1 VAERKRKA
9 KKKRITEIAG
19 YRIVRVTRLRP
30 IYITSLEQLAKILDR
45 YAAAVQKSER
55 LYYLYMEK
63 SLKALE
69 NLIVYMEFY
78 STSTWNYIIFKKL
91 NGLASY
97 LYGTYMTVKLG
108 NISPTLADILYK
120 FLDNTRR
127 IFCKRTATPTLPEKM
142 CTKGEI
148 DTFIRWQMDMS
159 LAMLSPTDLVKAR
172 RIGFPRAFQ
181 STLGRAILF
190 ANRAAKTADSILN
203 ELGRQFV
210 SLGMLSLEKLKPED
224 QERARRMIE
233 DTRSVIL
240 REMMLMDLT
249 HGIAKKINEI
259 LLDAALELGMVSN
272 ALIEAMF
279 KPPRGSSS
287 A

>member
-9 KKKRITEIAG
+9 RKGKPKEIAG
-19 YRIVRVTRLRP
+19 YKIVRARRLRP
-30 IYITSLEQLAKILDR
+30 IYITSLEQLTKILDK
-45 YAAAVQKSER
+45 YAIAVQKSER

-63 SLKALE
+63 ALKALE
-69 NLIVYMEFY
+69 NLIVYMNYY
-78 STSTWNYIIFKKL
+78 SMSTWNYIIFRKL

-97 LYGTYMTVKLG
+97 LYGTYMTVKLS
-108 NISPTLADILYK
+108 NISPTLADMLYK
-120 FLDNTRR
+120 FLDNTRS

-142 CTKGEI
+142 CTKSEI
-148 DTFIRWQMDMS
+148 DAFTRWQIDMS
-159 LAMLSPTDLVKAR
+159 LAMLSPADLENAR

-210 SLGMLSLEKLKPED
+210 SLDTLSLEKLKPED

-233 DTRSVIL
+233 DTKSVML
-240 REMMLMDLT
+240 NEMMLMDLT
-249 HGIAKKINEI
+249 YGIAKKINEI
-259 LLDAALELGMVSN
+259 LLDAALELGMVSD

>member
-1 VAERKRKA
+1 M
-9 KKKRITEIAG
+9 
-19 YRIVRVTRLRP
+19 
-30 IYITSLEQLAKILDR
+30 
-45 YAAAVQKSER
+45 AVQKSER

-63 SLKALE
+63 ALKALE
-69 NLIVYMEFY
+69 NLIVYMERY

-91 NGLASY
+91 SGLASY

-108 NISPTLADILYK
+108 NISPTLADMLYK

-159 LAMLSPTDLVKAR
+159 LAMLSPADLIQAR
-172 RIGFPRAFQ
+172 EIGFPRAFQ
-181 STLGRAILF
+181 SALGRAILF
-190 ANRAAKTADSILN
+190 ANRAAKTADFILN

-210 SLGMLSLEKLKPED
+210 SLDTLSLEKLKPAD
-224 QERARRMIE
+224 QEKARTMIE
-233 DTRSVIL
+233 DTKSVML

-259 LLDAALELGMVSN
+259 LLDAALELGMVSD

-279 KPPRGSSS
+279 KPPRGSSKG
-287 A
+287 

>member
-9 KKKRITEIAG
+9 KKEKPKEIAG
-19 YRIVRVTRLRP
+19 YRILRERRLRP
-30 IYITSLEQLAKILDR
+30 IYITSLGQLAKILDR

-69 NLIVYMEFY
+69 NLIVYMEYY
-78 STSTWNYIIFKKL
+78 STSTWNYIIFRKL

-108 NISPTLADILYK
+108 NISPTLADMLYR
-120 FLDNTRR
+120 FLNSTRS

-142 CTKGEI
+142 CTKTEI
-148 DTFIRWQMDMS
+148 DTFIKWQMDMS
-159 LAMLSPTDLVKAR
+159 LAMLSPTDLKKAK

-181 STLGRAILF
+181 SALGTAILF
-190 ANRAAKTADSILN
+190 ANRAAKTADSLLN

-210 SLGMLSLEKLKPED
+210 SLDMLSLEKLSPED
-224 QERARRMIE
+224 QERARRMID
-233 DTRSVIL
+233 DTKSVIL

-249 HGIAKKINEI
+249 NGIAKKINEI
-259 LLDAALELGMVSN
+259 LLDAALELGIVSN

>member
-9 KKKRITEIAG
+9 RKEKPKEIAG
-19 YRIVRVTRLRP
+19 YRILKERRLRP
-30 IYITSLEQLAKILDR
+30 IYITSLGQLAKILDN
-45 YAAAVQKSER
+45 YALAVQKSER

-69 NLIVYMEFY
+69 NLIVYMEYY
-78 STSTWNYIIFKKL
+78 STSTWNYIIFRKL

-97 LYGTYMTVKLG
+97 LYGTYMTIKLG
-108 NISPTLADILYK
+108 NISPTLADMLYR
-120 FLDNTRR
+120 FLNSTRS

-142 CTKGEI
+142 CTKTEI
-148 DTFIRWQMDMS
+148 DTFIKWQMDMS
-159 LAMLSPTDLVKAR
+159 LAMLNPTDLKKAK

-181 STLGRAILF
+181 SALGRAILF
-190 ANRAAKTADSILN
+190 ANRAAKTADSLLN

-210 SLGMLSLEKLKPED
+210 SLGMLSLEKLSPED

-240 REMMLMDLT
+240 REMMLMDIT

-259 LLDAALELGMVSN
+259 LLDAALELGMASD

-279 KPPRGSSS
+279 KPPRGSSKG
-287 A
+287 

>member
-9 KKKRITEIAG
+9 RKEKPKEIAG
-19 YRIVRVTRLRP
+19 YRILKERRLRP
-30 IYITSLEQLAKILDR
+30 IYITSLGQLAKILDN
-45 YAAAVQKSER
+45 YALAVQKSER

-69 NLIVYMEFY
+69 NLIVYMEYY
-78 STSTWNYIIFKKL
+78 STSTWNYIIFRKL

-97 LYGTYMTVKLG
+97 LYGTYMTIKLG
-108 NISPTLADILYK
+108 NISPTLADMLYR
-120 FLDNTRR
+120 FLNSTRR

-142 CTKGEI
+142 CTKTEI
-148 DTFIRWQMDMS
+148 DTFIKWQMDMS
-159 LAMLSPTDLVKAR
+159 LAMLNPTDLKKAK

-181 STLGRAILF
+181 SALGRAILF
-190 ANRAAKTADSILN
+190 ANRAAKTADSLLN

-210 SLGMLSLEKLKPED
+210 SLGMLSLEKLSPED

-240 REMMLMDLT
+240 REMMLMDIT

-259 LLDAALELGMVSN
+259 LLDAALELGMASD

-279 KPPRGSSS
+279 KPPRGSSKG
-287 A
+287 

>member
-1 VAERKRKA
+1 VAEEKRKA
-9 KKKRITEIAG
+9 RKGKTKEIAG
-19 YRIVRVTRLRP
+19 YRILRVRAIRP
-30 IYITSLEQLAKILDR
+30 IYITSLEQLTKILDR
-45 YAAAVQKSER
+45 YALRVRRSER

-63 SLKALE
+63 ALKALE
-69 NLIVYMEFY
+69 NLIVYMDLY
-78 STSTWNYIIFKKL
+78 SMSTWNYIVFKKL

-108 NISPTLADILYK
+108 NISPTLADMLYK

-142 CTKGEI
+142 CTENEI
-148 DTFIRWQMDMS
+148 NAFIQWQMDMS
-159 LAMLSPTDLVKAR
+159 LAMLSPADLEKAR

-181 STLGRAILF
+181 SALGRAILF
-190 ANRAAKTADSILN
+190 ANRAAKTADLIMN
-203 ELGRQFV
+203 ELGRQFI
-210 SLGMLSLEKLKPED
+210 SLDTLSLEKLSPED

-233 DTRSVIL
+233 DTKSLML

-259 LLDAALELGMVSN
+259 LLDAALELGMVSD

-279 KPPRGSSS
+279 KQPRGSSQG
-287 A
+287 

>member
-1 VAERKRKA
+1 VAERKGKA
-9 KKKRITEIAG
+9 KKGKPKEIAG
-19 YRIVRVTRLRP
+19 YRILRARRLRP

-45 YAAAVQKSER
+45 YALAVRKSER
-55 LYYLYMEK
+55 LYYLYMQK
-63 SLKALE
+63 ALKALE

-78 STSTWNYIIFKKL
+78 SASSWNYIIFKKL

-108 NISPTLADILYK
+108 NISPTLADMLYK

-142 CTKGEI
+142 CTKAEI

-159 LAMLSPTDLVKAR
+159 LAMLSPADLERAR

-181 STLGRAILF
+181 SALGRAILF
-190 ANRAAKTADSILN
+190 ANRAAKTADFILN

-210 SLGMLSLEKLKPED
+210 SLDMLSLEKLSPED

-233 DTRSVIL
+233 DTKGLML

-249 HGIAKKINEI
+249 HGVAKKINEI
-259 LLDAALELGMVSN
+259 LLDAALELGMVSD

-279 KPPRGSSS
+279 KPPRSSS
-287 A
+287 

>member
-1 VAERKRKA
+1 MAERKRKA
-9 KKKRITEIAG
+9 KKEKPKEIAG
-19 YRIVRVTRLRP
+19 YRILRERRLRP
-30 IYITSLEQLAKILDR
+30 IYITSLGQLAKILDN
-45 YAAAVQKSER
+45 YALAVQKSER

-69 NLIVYMEFY
+69 NLIVYMEYY
-78 STSTWNYIIFKKL
+78 STSTWNYIIFRKL

-108 NISPTLADILYK
+108 NISPTLADMLYR
-120 FLDNTRR
+120 FLNSTRR

-142 CTKGEI
+142 CTKEEI
-148 DTFIRWQMDMS
+148 DTFIKWQMDMS
-159 LAMLSPTDLVKAR
+159 LAMLSPTDLEKAR
-172 RIGFPRAFQ
+172 RIGFPKAFQ
-181 STLGRAILF
+181 SALGRAILF
-190 ANRAAKTADSILN
+190 ANRAAKTADSLLN

-210 SLGMLSLEKLKPED
+210 SLDVLSLEKLSPED
-224 QERARRMIE
+224 QEKARRMIE
-233 DTRSVIL
+233 DTKSVIL

-259 LLDAALELGMVSN
+259 LLDAALELGMASD

>member
-9 KKKRITEIAG
+9 RKEKPKEIAG
-19 YRIVRVTRLRP
+19 YKILKERRLRP

-45 YAAAVQKSER
+45 YAVAVRKSER

-63 SLKALE
+63 ALKALQ

-78 STSTWNYIIFKKL
+78 SMNTWNYIIFKKL
-91 NGLASY
+91 SGLASY
-97 LYGTYMTVKLG
+97 LYGTYMNIKLG

-120 FLDNTRR
+120 FLDSTRS

-142 CTKGEI
+142 CTKEEI
-148 DTFIRWQMDMS
+148 DTFTKWQMDMS
-159 LAMLSPTDLVKAR
+159 LAMLSPTDLRIAQE
-172 RIGFPRAFQ
+172 IGFPRAFQ
-181 STLGRAILF
+181 NMLGRAILY
-190 ANRAAKTADSILN
+190 ANRAAKIADLLLN

-210 SLGMLSLEKLKPED
+210 SLGALSLEKLKPED
-224 QERARRMIE
+224 QERARRMID
-233 DTRSVIL
+233 DTRNVIL

-259 LLDAALELGMVSN
+259 LLDAAIELGMVSD

-279 KPPRGSSS
+279 KQPRGSSS

>member
-1 VAERKRKA
+1 
-9 KKKRITEIAG
+9 
-19 YRIVRVTRLRP
+19 
-30 IYITSLEQLAKILDR
+30 
-45 YAAAVQKSER
+45 
-55 LYYLYMEK
+55 MEK
-63 SLKALE
+63 ALRALE
-69 NLIVYMEFY
+69 DLIIYMDFY
-78 STSTWNYIIFKKL
+78 AMSTWNYIIFKKL

-108 NISPTLADILYK
+108 NISPTLADMLYK
-120 FLDNTRR
+120 FLDNTRK

-142 CTKGEI
+142 CTKNEI
-148 DTFIRWQMDMS
+148 DAFIKWQMDMS
-159 LAMLSPTDLVKAR
+159 LAMLSPADLEEAQ

-181 STLGRAILF
+181 SALGRAILF

-210 SLGMLSLEKLKPED
+210 SLDTLSLEKLKPED
-224 QERARRMIE
+224 QEKARTMIE
-233 DTRSVIL
+233 DTKNVML

-249 HGIAKKINEI
+249 HGVAKKINEI

>member
-9 KKKRITEIAG
+9 KREKPKEIAG
-19 YRIVRVTRLRP
+19 YRILRERRLRP
-30 IYITSLEQLAKILDR
+30 IYITSLGQLAKILDN
-45 YAAAVQKSER
+45 YALAVQKSER

-63 SLKALE
+63 ALKALQ

-78 STSTWNYIIFKKL
+78 SMNTWNYIIFKKL
-91 NGLASY
+91 SGLASY

-108 NISPTLADILYK
+108 NISPTLADMLYR
-120 FLDNTRR
+120 FLDSTRS

-142 CTKGEI
+142 CTKEEI
-148 DTFIRWQMDMS
+148 DTFTKWQMDMS
-159 LAMLSPTDLVKAR
+159 LAMLSPTDLRIAR
-172 RIGFPRAFQ
+172 EIGFPRAFQ
-181 STLGRAILF
+181 NMLGRAILY
-190 ANRAAKTADSILN
+190 ANRAAKTADLLLN

-210 SLGMLSLEKLKPED
+210 SLGALSLEKLKPED
-224 QERARRMIE
+224 QERARRMID
-233 DTRSVIL
+233 DTRNVIL

-259 LLDAALELGMVSN
+259 LLDAAIELGMVSD

-279 KPPRGSSS
+279 KQPRGSSS

>member
-1 VAERKRKA
+1 MAAKGKGAKKRKT
-9 KKKRITEIAG
+9 KETAG
-19 YRIVRVTRLRP
+19 YKIVRARRLRP
-30 IYITSLEQLAKILDR
+30 IYITSLEQLTKTLDK
-45 YAAAVQKSER
+45 YAIAVQKSER

-63 SLKALE
+63 ALKALE
-69 NLIVYMEFY
+69 NLVVYMNYY
-78 STSTWNYIIFKKL
+78 SMSTWNYIIFRKL

-108 NISPTLADILYK
+108 NISPTLADMLYK
-120 FLDNTRR
+120 FLDNTRS

-142 CTKGEI
+142 CTKSEI
-148 DTFIRWQMDMS
+148 DAFTRWQIDMS
-159 LAMLSPTDLVKAR
+159 LAMLSPADLEKAR

-210 SLGMLSLEKLKPED
+210 SLDMLSLEKLKPED

-233 DTRSVIL
+233 DTKSVML
-240 REMMLMDLT
+240 NEMMLMDLT
-249 HGIAKKINEI
+249 YGIAKKVNEI
-259 LLDAALELGMVSN
+259 LLDAALELGMVSD

>member
-1 VAERKRKA
+1 MAAKGKGAKKRKT
-9 KKKRITEIAG
+9 KETAG
-19 YRIVRVTRLRP
+19 YKIVRARRLRP
-30 IYITSLEQLAKILDR
+30 IYITSLEQLTKTLDK
-45 YAAAVQKSER
+45 YAIAVQKSER

-63 SLKALE
+63 ALKALE
-69 NLIVYMEFY
+69 NLVVYMNYY
-78 STSTWNYIIFKKL
+78 SMSTWNYIIFRKL

-108 NISPTLADILYK
+108 NISPTLAEILYK
-120 FLDNTRR
+120 FLDNTRS

-142 CTKGEI
+142 CTKSEI
-148 DTFIRWQMDMS
+148 DAFTRWQIDMS
-159 LAMLSPTDLVKAR
+159 LAMLSPADLEKAR

-210 SLGMLSLEKLKPED
+210 SLNTLSLEKLKPED

-233 DTRSVIL
+233 DTKSVML
-240 REMMLMDLT
+240 NEMMLMDLT
-249 HGIAKKINEI
+249 YGIAKKVNEI
-259 LLDAALELGMVSN
+259 LLDAALELGMVSD

-279 KPPRGSSS
+279 KPPRGSSP

>member
-9 KKKRITEIAG
+9 KKEKPKEIAG
-19 YRIVRVTRLRP
+19 YRILRERRLRP
-30 IYITSLEQLAKILDR
+30 IYITSLGQLAKILDN
-45 YAAAVQKSER
+45 YALAVQKSER

-69 NLIVYMEFY
+69 NLIVYMEYY
-78 STSTWNYIIFKKL
+78 STSTWNYIIFRKL

-108 NISPTLADILYK
+108 NISPTLADMLYR
-120 FLDNTRR
+120 FLNSTRR

-142 CTKGEI
+142 CTKEEI
-148 DTFIRWQMDMS
+148 DTFIKWQMDMS
-159 LAMLSPTDLVKAR
+159 LAMLSPTDLEKAR
-172 RIGFPRAFQ
+172 RIGFPKAFQ
-181 STLGRAILF
+181 SALGRAILF
-190 ANRAAKTADSILN
+190 ANRAAKTADSLLN

-210 SLGMLSLEKLKPED
+210 SLDVLSLEKLSPED
-224 QERARRMIE
+224 QEKARRMIE
-233 DTRSVIL
+233 DTKSVIL

>member
-1 VAERKRKA
+1 VAARGKRA
-9 KKKRITEIAG
+9 KKQKTKEIAG
-19 YRIVRVTRLRP
+19 YRILRVRRLRP

-45 YAAAVQKSER
+45 YALAVQKSER

-63 SLKALE
+63 AIKALE
-69 NLIVYMEFY
+69 NLIVYMEHY
-78 STSTWNYIIFKKL
+78 STSTWNYIVFKKL
-91 NGLASY
+91 SGLASY

-108 NISPTLADILYK
+108 NISPTLADMLYK

-142 CTKGEI
+142 CTAGEI

-159 LAMLSPTDLVKAR
+159 LAMLSPADLEKAR

-181 STLGRAILF
+181 SALGRAILF
-190 ANRAAKTADSILN
+190 ANRAAKTADFLLD

-210 SLGMLSLEKLKPED
+210 SLGALSLEKLKPED
-224 QERARRMIE
+224 REKARRMIE

-259 LLDAALELGMVSN
+259 LLDAALELGMVSD

-279 KPPRGSSS
+279 KPPRGSSRS
-287 A
+287 

>member
-9 KKKRITEIAG
+9 KKEKPKEIAG
-19 YRIVRVTRLRP
+19 YRILRERRLRP
-30 IYITSLEQLAKILDR
+30 IYITSLGQLAKILDN
-45 YAAAVQKSER
+45 YALAVQKSER

-69 NLIVYMEFY
+69 NLIVYMEYY
-78 STSTWNYIIFKKL
+78 STSTWNYIIFRKL

-108 NISPTLADILYK
+108 NISPTLADMLYK

-142 CTKGEI
+142 CTKEEI
-148 DTFIRWQMDMS
+148 DTFIKWQMDMS
-159 LAMLSPTDLVKAR
+159 LAMLSPTDLEKAR
-172 RIGFPRAFQ
+172 RIGFPKAFQ
-181 STLGRAILF
+181 SALGRAILF
-190 ANRAAKTADSILN
+190 ANRAAKTADSLLN

-210 SLGMLSLEKLKPED
+210 SLDVLSLEKLSPED
-224 QERARRMIE
+224 QEKARRMIE
-233 DTRSVIL
+233 DTKSVIL

-259 LLDAALELGMVSN
+259 LLDAALELGMASD

>member
-9 KKKRITEIAG
+9 GKKRITEIAG
-19 YRIVRVTRLRP
+19 YKTLRARRLRP

-45 YAAAVQKSER
+45 YAMAVRKSER
-55 LYYLYMEK
+55 LYYLYIEK
-63 SLKALE
+63 ALKALE
-69 NLIVYMEFY
+69 NLIVYMELY
-78 STSTWNYIIFKKL
+78 SMNTWNYIIFKKL
-91 NGLASY
+91 SGLASY
-97 LYGTYMTVKLG
+97 LYGTYMTIKLG
-108 NISPTLADILYK
+108 NISPTLAEILYK

-127 IFCKRTATPTLPEKM
+127 IFCKRTATPTLPERM

-148 DTFIRWQMDMS
+148 DTFTKWQMDMS
-159 LAMLSPTDLVKAR
+159 LAMLSPADLEKAR

-181 STLGRAILF
+181 SALGRTILF
-190 ANRAAKTADSILN
+190 ANRAAKTADFLLD

-210 SLGMLSLEKLKPED
+210 SLGALSLEKLKPED
-224 QERARRMIE
+224 QEKARRMIE
-233 DTRSVIL
+233 DTRSIIL

-259 LLDAALELGMVSN
+259 LLDAALELGMASD

-279 KPPRGSSS
+279 KPPRGSSKG
-287 A
+287 

>member
-9 KKKRITEIAG
+9 KKEKPKEIAG
-19 YRIVRVTRLRP
+19 YRILRVRRLRP

-45 YAAAVQKSER
+45 YALAVQKSER

-69 NLIVYMEFY
+69 NLIVYMEYY
-78 STSTWNYIIFKKL
+78 STSTWNYIIFRKL

-97 LYGTYMTVKLG
+97 LYGTYMTIKLG
-108 NISPTLADILYK
+108 NISPTLADMLYR
-120 FLDNTRR
+120 FLNSTRS

-142 CTKGEI
+142 CTKTEI
-148 DTFIRWQMDMS
+148 DTFIKWQMDMS
-159 LAMLSPTDLVKAR
+159 LAMLNPTDLKKAK

-181 STLGRAILF
+181 SALGRAILF
-190 ANRAAKTADSILN
+190 ANRAAKTADSLLN

-210 SLGMLSLEKLKPED
+210 SLGMLSLEKLSPED

-240 REMMLMDLT
+240 REMMLMDIT

-259 LLDAALELGMVSN
+259 LLDAALELGMASD

-279 KPPRGSSS
+279 KPPRGSSKG
-287 A
+287 

>member
-9 KKKRITEIAG
+9 KKEKPKEIAG
-19 YRIVRVTRLRP
+19 YRILRVRRLRP

-45 YAAAVQKSER
+45 YAVAVRKSER

-63 SLKALE
+63 ALKALQ

-78 STSTWNYIIFKKL
+78 SMNTWNYIIFKKL
-91 NGLASY
+91 SGLASY
-97 LYGTYMTVKLG
+97 LYSTYMALKLG
-108 NISPTLADILYK
+108 NISPTLADMIYR
-120 FLDNTRR
+120 FLDSTRR

-142 CTKGEI
+142 CTKAEI
-148 DTFIRWQMDMS
+148 DTFVRWQMDMS
-159 LAMLSPTDLVKAR
+159 IAMLNPIDLKQAQE
-172 RIGFPRAFQ
+172 IGFPNAFQ
-181 STLGRAILF
+181 NMLGRAILY
-190 ANRAAKTADSILN
+190 ANRAAKIADFILN

-210 SLGMLSLEKLKPED
+210 SLDTLSLEKLSPED
-224 QERARRMIE
+224 REKARRMID
-233 DTRSVIL
+233 DTKSVIL

-259 LLDAALELGMVSN
+259 LLDAALELGMVSD

-279 KPPRGSSS
+279 KPPRGSSKR
-287 A
+287 

>member
-1 VAERKRKA
+1 
-9 KKKRITEIAG
+9 
-19 YRIVRVTRLRP
+19 
-30 IYITSLEQLAKILDR
+30 
-45 YAAAVQKSER
+45 
-55 LYYLYMEK
+55 MEK

-69 NLIVYMEFY
+69 NLIVYMEYY
-78 STSTWNYIIFKKL
+78 STSTWNYIIFRKL

-97 LYGTYMTVKLG
+97 LYGTYMTIKLG
-108 NISPTLADILYK
+108 NISPTLADMLYR
-120 FLDNTRR
+120 FLNSTRS

-142 CTKGEI
+142 CTKTEI
-148 DTFIRWQMDMS
+148 DTFIKWQMDMS
-159 LAMLSPTDLVKAR
+159 LAMLNPTDLKKAK

-181 STLGRAILF
+181 SALGRAILF
-190 ANRAAKTADSILN
+190 ANRAAKTADSLLN

-210 SLGMLSLEKLKPED
+210 SLGMLSLEKLSPED
-224 QERARRMIE
+224 QERARRMID
-233 DTRSVIL
+233 DTRNVIL

-259 LLDAALELGMVSN
+259 LLDAAIELGMVSD

-279 KPPRGSSS
+279 KQPRGSSS

>member
-1 VAERKRKA
+1 MAERKRKA
-9 KKKRITEIAG
+9 RKEKVKETTR
-19 YRIVRVTRLRP
+19 YRILRVKEIRP
-30 IYITSLEQLAKILDR
+30 IYITSLEQLAQILDR

-63 SLKALE
+63 ALKALE
-69 NLIVYMEFY
+69 NLIVYMERY
-78 STSTWNYIIFKKL
+78 STSTWNYIVFKKL

-97 LYGTYMTVKLG
+97 LYGIYMTVKLG
-108 NISPTLADILYK
+108 NISPTLAEILYK

-142 CTKGEI
+142 CTKTEI
-148 DTFIRWQMDMS
+148 DTFIKWQMDMS
-159 LAMLSPTDLVKAR
+159 LAMLSPADLIQAQ
-172 RIGFPRAFQ
+172 RIGFPKAFQ
-181 STLGRAILF
+181 SALGRAILF

-210 SLGMLSLEKLKPED
+210 SLDTLSLERLKPED
-224 QERARRMIE
+224 REKARRMID

-249 HGIAKKINEI
+249 QGIAKKINEI
-259 LLDAALELGMVSN
+259 LLDAALELGMVSD

-279 KPPRGSSS
+279 KQPRSSSS